1 MESEGYPRAEE
12 VLRLLA
18 AAAYSARLYPPSSAL
33 PGEAAAAFADRA
45 NGVAGLTG
53 PLRYTVD
60 PKGFR
65 LGDVE
70 LAAGQSQI
78 VTFAEALHAL
88 QVGQLIIA
96 PGVTAEEARNFV
108 AVANADHASVR
119 SQGGV
124 RALLVKL
131 GIAHLAVIE
140 VTLRASEEEGLLGV
154 DLMAAP
160 LDEVAEQLASAA
172 KHWARSATAGAG
184 EDDVATAVGRLQQA
198 TREIASQ
205 RVAQALM
212 RLDEDTR
219 MKVLGWSLKADANGH
234 RMEGMLGIIS
244 RMKPAALARLL
255 KLVAAQAGTDPQ
267 RIAGALELP
276 PETSKILAML
286 LEPGPS
292 YDPDFGYEPTAQ
304 TAERMAEIMAEP
316 EDSGDIERQVA
327 LSATQLASSR
337 SLATATAIAQFSPD
351 VDNVRAIA
359 SVLGDAARDGAFPVV
374 REALRRLDEL
384 ALDPALTEEVA
395 VARNALA
402 DPEVLSDVCAAPVS
416 DADAAMA
423 GEILHAAGT
432 AGAEALLEYY
442 VKAPEGKRSLLRP
455 VMRGMSEQI
464 LGVASRL
471 LRTDDSTEQV
481 AIVRVLPVLGD
492 KRTVPVVAA
501 ALESIDPDVRRAAV
515 DSLAEIPGPEAG
527 AALARAV
534 NHWDGETQR
543 YAIQQIG
550 RCRVTSALPALVRA
564 LNDIKMS
571 GRSHDVKKE
580 IVKAIEAMGSQ
591 EGLPVLKRVANRRLV
606 IGRKNKEL
614 RLLARRAVSNL
625 TMVKAV
631 ADATSPTALAN
642 GRPSDDAPEGKTP
655 AGKVSTGAASTGVT
669 PTGMTPTSALRM
681 NTAAYRGGPDMWA
694 PPMEG
699 VDPL

>member
-1 MESEGYPRAEE
+1 MDSEGYPRAEE

-33 PGEAAAAFADRA
+33 PADAARAFAERA

-70 LAAGQSQI
+70 LAPGQNQVVSL
-78 VTFAEALHAL
+78 AEALHGL

-96 PGVTAEEARNFV
+96 PGVTTDETRSFV
-108 AVANADHASVR
+108 AVANADHDAVR

-124 RALLVKL
+124 RAMLVNL
-131 GIAHLAVIE
+131 GVAHVAVIE
-140 VTLRASEEEGLLGV
+140 VSLRSSDEEGLLGLDV
-154 DLMAAP
+154 MAAP
-160 LDEVAEQLASAA
+160 LDEIAEQLANAS
-172 KHWARSATAGAG
+172 KRWARSASSGAG
-184 EDDVATAVGRLQQA
+184 EDDVETVVGRLQQA

-219 MKVLGWSLKADANGH
+219 MKVLGWSLKADANGR

-244 RMKPAALARLL
+244 RMKPASLARLI
-255 KLVAAQAGTDPQ
+255 KLVAAQAGTEPR

-276 PETSKILAML
+276 PETAKILTML

-292 YDPDFGYEPTAQ
+292 YDPDFGYEPTTQ
-304 TAERMAEIMAEP
+304 TAEHMAAIMAEP
-316 EDSGDIERQVA
+316 DEPGEIERQVS
-327 LSATQLASSR
+327 LSSTQLASSR
-337 SLATATAIAQFSPD
+337 SLATATAVAQVNPD
-351 VDNVRAIA
+351 VDSVRAIA
-359 SVLGDAARDGAFPVV
+359 SVLADAARDGAFPVV

-384 ALDPALTEEVA
+384 ALDPALGEEVA
-395 VARNALA
+395 AARGTLA
-402 DPEVLSDVCAAPVS
+402 DTEVLADVCAAAVT

-423 GEILHAAGT
+423 GEILHAAGP
-432 AGAEALLEYY
+432 AGAEALLDYY
-442 VKAPEGKRSLLRP
+442 IAAPEGKRSLLRP
-455 VMRGMSEQI
+455 VMRGMSEQV
-464 LGVASRL
+464 LGVASRH
-471 LRTDDSTEQV
+471 LRGEDSAAQV
-481 AIVRVLPVLGD
+481 AVVRVLPALGD
-492 KRTVPVVAA
+492 KRTVPVIAA
-501 ALESIDPDVRRAAV
+501 ALENIDSEVRCAAV
-515 DSLAEIPGPEAG
+515 DALAETPGPESG

-543 YAIQQIG
+543 YAIHQIG
-550 RCRVTSALPALVRA
+550 QNRVTSALPALVRA

-591 EGLPVLKRVANRRLV
+591 EGLPVLKRVANRKLV
-606 IGRKNKEL
+606 IGRKHKEL
-614 RLLARRAVSNL
+614 RLLARRAVANL

-631 ADATSPTALAN
+631 SDA
-642 GRPSDDAPEGKTP
+642 
-655 AGKVSTGAASTGVT
+655 
-669 PTGMTPTSALRM
+669 
-681 NTAAYRGGPDMWA
+681 A
-694 PPMEG
+694 PPPG
-699 VDPL
+699 TGTWKHDRQQYGSI